1 MTDNDR
7 MFNDTGPSALD
18 EILGRS
24 AAVTAEQEIV
34 PERAEVNTDT
44 ADGSLEEPTKAEKKA
59 EKKATRKAKRAAKNG
74 VSLFLVVLI
83 VLAINVFWMGYI
95 EYYVRP
101 SYESRIEEVIAE
113 KDDAIKRI
121 QAVYKVRE
129 EDFEKRL
136 TACEEKQAQLEEMY
150 NNAILIIE
158 KYGGDLSFLE
168 DKTEEVKKE

>member
-1 MTDNDR
+1 M
-7 MFNDTGPSALD
+7 
-18 EILGRS
+18 
-24 AAVTAEQEIV
+24 
-34 PERAEVNTDT
+34 
-44 ADGSLEEPTKAEKKA
+44 
-59 EKKATRKAKRAAKNG
+59 
-74 VSLFLVVLI
+74 VLI
-83 VLAINVFWMGYI
+83 IALLINVFWVGYI
-95 EYYVRP
+95 EYYIRP

-113 KDDAIKRI
+113 KDEAIKRI

-168 DKTEEVKKE
+168 DKTKEVKEE

>member
-1 MTDNDR
+1 MDNVL
-7 MFNDTGPSALD
+7 NNLD
-18 EILGRS
+18 NILGRPPTGAAATAS
-24 AAVTAEQEIV
+24 AT
-34 PERAEVNTDT
+34 NDT
-44 ADGSLEEPTKAEKKA
+44 PVKPLGTETKSKEKPV
-59 EKKATRKAKRAAKNG
+59 KNG
-74 VSLFLVVLI
+74 VGLLMVLI
-83 VLAINVFWMGYI
+83 IALLINVFWVGYI
-95 EYYVRP
+95 EYYIRP

-168 DKTEEVKKE
+168 DKTKEVKEE

>member
-1 MTDNDR
+1 MDNVL
-7 MFNDTGPSALD
+7 NDLD
-18 EILGRS
+18 NILGRPPTEAAATAS
-24 AAVTAEQEIV
+24 AVNDALAE
-34 PERAEVNTDT
+34 PMKT
-44 ADGSLEEPTKAEKKA
+44 EKKSK
-59 EKKATRKAKRAAKNG
+59 EKPVKNG
-74 VSLFLVVLI
+74 VGLLMVLI
-83 VLAINVFWMGYI
+83 IALLINVFWVGYI
-95 EYYVRP
+95 EYYIRP

-168 DKTEEVKKE
+168 DKTKEVKEE